1 MIAGR
6 EAADGSI
13 TCWGAE
19 YCKRGIKKEGIV
31 IITETRWVECDGK
44 RTEC

>member
-6 EAADGSI
+6 ERRMVVLLAG
-13 TCWGAE
+13 GAE